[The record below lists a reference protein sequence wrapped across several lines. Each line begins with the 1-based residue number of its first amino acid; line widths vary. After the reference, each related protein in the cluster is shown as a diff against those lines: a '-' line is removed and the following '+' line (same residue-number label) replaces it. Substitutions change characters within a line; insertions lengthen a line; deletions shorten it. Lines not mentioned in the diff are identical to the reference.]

1 MNKKIIAS
9 NGYIGIMALIDHYG
23 DINGVKTDESNRIKK
38 LYFNAAGDSY
48 FKINGRRY
56 YLRDFIKTDILTSA
70 ASRSSIFARP
80 AV

>member
-38 LYFNAAGDSY
+38 LYFNAAG
-48 FKINGRRY
+48 
-56 YLRDFIKTDILTSA
+56 ILTSA